1 MKSDLEGSL
10 TENMGVGPLVM
21 GLLGPVV
28 SIFVSDRLSDRLLD
42 NSLRDGSSPTACAH

>member
-28 SIFVSDRLSDRLLD
+28 SIFVSDRLLD
-42 NSLRDGSSPTACAH
+42 NSLRDGSSPTAC

>member
-10 TENMGVGPLVM
+10 SENMGVGPLVM

-28 SIFVSDRLSDRLLD
+28 SIFVSDLLLD
-42 NSLRDGSSPTACAH
+42 NSLRDGSAPNACAY